1 MVAGP
6 YVLAGPTVGRRVACY
21 RTASDGKGTNL
32 SVDCAT
38 EDDDDPFKTYDFGV
52 SVGAGMSFDIGGLDM
67 VVEALYS
74 FGILDILAEYD
85 KIDEYDDAFI
95 KNRGFVFR
103 VGVDVGR

>member
-1 MVAGP
+1 
-6 YVLAGPTVGRRVACY
+6 
-21 RTASDGKGTNL
+21 
-32 SVDCAT
+32 
-38 EDDDDPFKTYDFGV
+38 
-52 SVGAGMSFDIGGLDM
+52 M

-85 KIDEYDDAFI
+85 EYDDAFV

>member
-1 MVAGP
+1 
-6 YVLAGPTVGRRVACY
+6 
-21 RTASDGKGTNL
+21 
-32 SVDCAT
+32 
-38 EDDDDPFKTYDFGV
+38 
-52 SVGAGMSFDIGGLDM
+52 MSFDIGGLDM

-85 KIDEYDDAFI
+85 EYDEIDEYDDAFI